1 MEYYQ
6 NIITAKSFQILQE
19 LKRQYDFI
27 LIGGWAVF
35 LYTHTLK
42 SKDIDIIVDYP
53 ALEKLR
59 ADFDLRKNDRLKKY
73 EISRAEIDV
82 DIYLPH
88 YSKLG
93 LPLENIP
100 NYCQAVDGFKVPKQE
115 VLLIL
120 KQVAYADRRGSA
132 KGVKDKIDII
142 SLLTTADFDFEFYK
156 DILDQYNLKIF
167 APALK
172 DLVRSVTQV
181 PELGL
186 NQYQYAKLKKTVLA
200 SIK

>member
-6 NIITAKSFQILQE
+6 NIITAKSFQILQA

-73 EISRAEIDV
+73 EISREEIDV
-82 DIYLPH
+82 DIYVPFFFRF
-88 YSKLG
+88 YQSVI
-93 LPLENIP
+93 NI
-100 NYCQAVDGFKVPKQE
+100 
-115 VLLIL
+115 I
-120 KQVAYADRRGSA
+120 
-132 KGVKDKIDII
+132 
-142 SLLTTADFDFEFYK
+142 
-156 DILDQYNLKIF
+156 
-167 APALK
+167 
-172 DLVRSVTQV
+172 
-181 PELGL
+181 
-186 NQYQYAKLKKTVLA
+186 KKEMDYE
-200 SIK
+200 

>member
-6 NIITAKSFQILQE
+6 NIITAKSFQILQA

-35 LYTHTLK
+35 LYTRTLK

-59 ADFDLRKNDRLKKY
+59 ADFGLGKNERLKKY
-73 EISRAEIDV
+73 EISREEIDV

-93 LPLENIP
+93 LPVEDIE
-100 NYCQAVDGFKVPKQE
+100 NYCQGIEGFKAPKPE

-120 KQVAYADRRGSA
+120 KQVAFSERRASA
-132 KGVKDKIDII
+132 KGDKDR
-142 SLLTTADFDFEFYK
+142 
-156 DILDQYNLKIF
+156 
-167 APALK
+167 
-172 DLVRSVTQV
+172 V
-181 PELGL
+181 
-186 NQYQYAKLKKTVLA
+186 
-200 SIK
+200 

>member
-6 NIITAKSFQILQE
+6 NIITAKSFQILQA
-19 LKRQYDFI
+19 LKRQYNFI

-35 LYTHTLK
+35 LYTRTLK

-186 NQYQYAKLKKTVLA
+186 NQYKYSKLKKTVLA